1 MEYEVIWEISDIYIP
16 FSMILWALIAGF
28 VIGVGVFLPKI
39 DRLIYHNKLT
49 KEDISSVIRWLL
61 AAVIFTSLFVIE
73 YNHPSI
79 PNYAK
84 EYKDGNYE
92 IVEDFVDEV
101 NIMNNYCIYID
112 GERYYMGPFNM
123 PFYSV
128 KHIMPKKGEYVRI
141 TYVPFHSEEAE
152 NGPWKIVKIEVKND

>member
-1 MEYEVIWEISDIYIP
+1 M
-16 FSMILWALIAGF
+16 
-28 VIGVGVFLPKI
+28 
-39 DRLIYHNKLT
+39 
-49 KEDISSVIRWLL
+49 
-61 AAVIFTSLFVIE
+61 
-73 YNHPSI
+73 
-79 PNYAK
+79 
-84 EYKDGNYE
+84 
-92 IVEDFVDEV
+92 EDFVDEV